1 MKTAEEYRIKI
12 FDKIEPLIDMSLPPM
27 IFMPKLSE
35 FSDFVENQITERDKE
50 WTQKIQT
57 AKDKTS
63 NWNCKEVLTKLL
75 EDK

>member
-1 MKTAEEYRIKI
+1 MKTAEEYRIRI
-12 FDKIEPLIDMSLPPM
+12 LDEIEPLIDMSLPPM

-75 EDK
+75 EEK

>member
-1 MKTAEEYRIKI
+1 MKTAEEIY
-12 FDKIEPLIDMSLPPM
+12 ENNLTGNPLDEDAGLMDIL
-27 IFMPKLSE
+27 E
-35 FSDFVENQITERDKE
+35 FEKAITERDKE

-57 AKDKTS
+57 ALSKTS

>member
-35 FSDFVENQITERDKE
+35 ATDFVENQITERDKE
-50 WTQKIQT
+50 WTQKIQD
-57 AKDKTS
+57 ALDKET
-63 NWNCKEVLTKLL
+63 NWDFQVKLKELL
-75 EDK
+75 K